1 MSAAVKTPTRPLVVA
16 LTALSVGFA
25 CDRSPTAVRT
35 SPLLTARSN
44 PPAPAPSTG
53 KQTGLV
59 TCLQTYDSVT
69 QAIGPTGGLIAVG
82 HHFLWV
88 DSLAL
93 TSTVSIT
100 AVAPSDTVRWVRFHP
115 DGLIFQTKTKTGY
128 PAIILT
134 DYTSC
139 GVPTSDTLRIAQ
151 VTDSRGILGYLQ
163 TYVKFNKNP
172 WSKAAQY
179 VAAVLPHFSNYAVA
193 W

>member
-1 MSAAVKTPTRPLVVA
+1 MAGPNSKPANCWPGGRLIK
-16 LTALSVGFA
+16 
-25 CDRSPTAVRT
+25 VRV
-35 SPLLTARSN
+35 
-44 PPAPAPSTG
+44 TG
-53 KQTGLV
+53 R
-59 TCLQTYDSVT
+59 
-69 QAIGPTGGLIAVG
+69 GG
-82 HHFLWV
+82 
-88 DSLAL
+88 
-93 TSTVSIT
+93 
-100 AVAPSDTVRWVRFHP
+100 

-151 VTDSRGILGYLQ
+151 VTDSLGILGYLQ

>member
-1 MSAAVKTPTRPLVVA
+1 MSAGVKTPNRPLVVV
-16 LTALSVGFA
+16 LIALSVGFA
-25 CDRSPTAVRT
+25 CDRSPTAVPD

-44 PPAPAPSTG
+44 PPAPSPSPV
-53 KQTGLV
+53 KHTGLV
-59 TCLQTYDSVT
+59 TCPQTYDSVT
-69 QAIGPTGGLIAVG
+69 QAIGPAGGLIAVG
-82 HHFLWV
+82 HHLLRV

-93 TSTVSIT
+93 TSTVNIT

-151 VTDSRGILGYLQ
+151 VTDSLGILGYLQ

>member
-1 MSAAVKTPTRPLVVA
+1 MSAAVKTPTRPLVIA
-16 LTALSVGFA
+16 LTALLAGFA
-25 CDRSPTAVRT
+25 CDRSPTAVPT
-35 SPLLTARSN
+35 SPPLAARSSS
-44 PPAPAPSTG
+44 AG
-53 KQTGLV
+53 KLTGLV

-134 DYTSC
+134 DYASC

>member
-1 MSAAVKTPTRPLVVA
+1 MSAAVKTPTRPLVIA
-16 LTALSVGFA
+16 LTALLAWFA
-25 CDRSPTAVRT
+25 CDRSPTAVLT
-35 SPLLTARSN
+35 SPLPTARSN
-44 PPAPAPSTG
+44 PPAPSPSTG
-53 KQTGLV
+53 AHTGLV
-59 TCLQTYDSVT
+59 TCLQAYDSVT
-69 QAIGPTGGLIAVG
+69 QAIGPTGGAIAVG
-82 HHFLWV
+82 HHVLWV

-93 TSTVSIT
+93 TSPVSIT

-151 VTDSRGILGYLQ
+151 VSDSRGILGYLQ

-172 WSKAAQY
+172 WSRAAQY